1 MKFRVLLLK
10 EIKEILRD
18 RRAIISMILIPL
30 VAILVVLLA
39 VSYFTASAVSKIE
52 NATHPVA
59 MRPDFPLAGLDS
71 LLVSVGLSPY
81 ASDSPV
87 LDVVSGRADI
97 GLWWERGDDG
107 VVVVTVYHDA
117 SDESSGYSLEKA
129 GAALDSLNAL
139 TLRSNMEALGAPEWM
154 WRPLSVKQENLAP
167 PQKMAGY
174 ILGILLGYLLVLLVF
189 TGGMYPAMDLVAGER
204 ERHTMEILLSAPV
217 SRRVI
222 VASKIIAVALS
233 SLVTGL
239 LNLVSYGLCFV
250 FLGTMAPELAEMTRE
265 MPMSLLG
272 FLALMVSVI
281 PLAVFAASL
290 EVALASYAKSY
301 REAQTYLTPLS
312 LIVIFPAMAS
322 MFPGA
327 QLTPLGALVPVYN
340 TAMTIKA
347 ALMGNLEPLPFIV
360 GLVSNSAY
368 AAFATFLAAKA
379 FGREG
384 ILKAD

>member
-1 MKFRVLLLK
+1 MRFRVLLLK
-10 EIKEILRD
+10 ELKEIIRD
-18 RRAIISMILIPL
+18 RRAIISMVFVPL
-30 VAILVVLLA
+30 VAIPVILLA
-39 VSYFTASAVSKIE
+39 VSYFTASALGKIE
-52 NATHPVA
+52 KAEHPIA
-59 MRPDFPLAGLDS
+59 ARPGFPLSGLDS
-71 LLVSVGLSPY
+71 LLVSAGLSPY
-81 ASDSPV
+81 ASDSPRHEV
-87 LDVVSGRADI
+87 ESGAADL
-97 GLWWERGDDG
+97 GLWWERNDDG
-107 VVVVTVYHDA
+107 TIAVTLYHDA
-117 SDESSGYSLEKA
+117 SDESSGYSLGKA
-129 GAALDSLNAL
+129 AAALDSLESL
-139 TLRSNMEALGAPEWM
+139 TLRTNMEALGAPAWM
-154 WRPLSVKQENLAP
+154 WRPLSVKDENVAP
-167 PQKMAGY
+167 PQRMAGY

-222 VASKIIAVALS
+222 VASKISAVALS

-239 LNLVSYGLCFV
+239 LNLASYGLCFL
-250 FLGTMAPELAEMTRE
+250 FGGTVAPELVELTSQ
-265 MPMSLLG
+265 MPLSPIG
-272 FLALMVSVI
+272 FLALVISVV

-327 QLTPLGALVPVYN
+327 QMTALGALVPVYN

-347 ALMGNLEPLPFIV
+347 SLMGSLEPWPFIV
-360 GLVSNSAY
+360 SLAANSFY
-368 AAFATFLAAKA
+368 AAIATFLASRA